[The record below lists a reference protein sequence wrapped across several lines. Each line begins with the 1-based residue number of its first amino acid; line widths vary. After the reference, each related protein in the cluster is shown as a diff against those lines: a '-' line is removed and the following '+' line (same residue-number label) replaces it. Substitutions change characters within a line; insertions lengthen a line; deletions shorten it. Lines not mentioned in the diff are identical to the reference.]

1 MSGSGARKGVL
12 GGTFD
17 PPHIAHLIVAQEVR
31 EALGLDVVVLIPAH
45 VHAFKGGAS
54 VEPRHRAA
62 MLELAVA
69 GDPRLVVDRLELQR
83 GGVSYTVETLR
94 LLREKEPDTEWF
106 LIVGGDIVPELPQW
120 KSAEELPE
128 LARVVVITRG
138 NADGAGRLPYP
149 GRSTLVRVP
158 DLEVSSTA
166 IRERVAAGRSIRY
179 WVPPAVEAY
188 IREHGL
194 YREVDPSASIEL
206 APSGG

>member
-1 MSGSGARKGVL
+1 MRLGIFGGS
-12 GGTFD
+12 FD
-17 PPHIAHLIVAQEVR
+17 PVHYGHLLLAEAAREEARLDEVWFVPVAISPHKVSAQAE
-31 EALGLDVVVLIPAH
+31 EPA
-45 VHAFKGGAS
+45 AG
-54 VEPRHRAA
+54 EHRAA

-69 GDPRLVVDRLELQR
+69 WDPRLVVDRLELQR
-83 GGVSYTVETLR
+83 GGVSYTVETMR